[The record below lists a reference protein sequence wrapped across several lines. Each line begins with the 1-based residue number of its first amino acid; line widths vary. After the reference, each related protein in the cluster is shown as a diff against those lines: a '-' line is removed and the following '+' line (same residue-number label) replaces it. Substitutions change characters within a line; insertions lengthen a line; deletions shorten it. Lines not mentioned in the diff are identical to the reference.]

1 MNNDKVFVSL
11 FPLNSEFEFSI
22 IAMLTLGF
30 SPCPN
35 DTFIF
40 HALVHGMT
48 GYDCPSFSSPELED
62 VETLNAWALEGRL
75 DVTKISFHALG
86 HVLDKYVLLRSGSAL
101 GRGCGPLVVSRK
113 PVAKKDLSEMTI
125 AIPGA
130 YTTAAM
136 LLRLYCP
143 ECQNVVVKRFEE
155 IMPSIANGDVDA
167 GVIIHESRF
176 TYQDHGLVCVED
188 LGAWWEKETGHP
200 IPLGGIAARRNLGTE
215 TIQKIDQCIRSSVR
229 HAFDHPEKSVEYIRS
244 YAQELDEVVIRSHI
258 NLYANSFSEDL
269 GIEGVAAITEF
280 LKRGYSS
287 GLFSAETSAMIPN
300 FFISDG
306 NDY

>member
-1 MNNDKVFVSL
+1 
-11 FPLNSEFEFSI
+11 
-22 IAMLTLGF
+22 MLTLGF

-40 HALVHGMT
+40 HALVHGLT

-75 DVTKISFHALG
+75 DVTKISFHAFG

-101 GRGCGPLVVSRK
+101 GRGCGPLVVSRN
-113 PVAKKDLSEMTI
+113 PAAKKDMAEMTI

-143 ECQNVVVKRFEE
+143 ECQNIVVKRFEE
-155 IMPSIANGDVDA
+155 IMPSVANGDVDA

-176 TYQDHGLVCVED
+176 TYQDHNLVCLVD
-188 LGAWWEKETGHP
+188 LGAWWENETGHP
-200 IPLGGIAARRNLGTE
+200 IPLGGIAVRRDLGIE
-215 TIQKIDQCIRSSVR
+215 IIQKIDQCIRFSVR
-229 HAFDHPEKSVEYIRS
+229 YAFDHPEKSVEYIRS
-244 YAQELDEVVIRSHI
+244 YAQELDETVLKNHI
-258 NLYANSFSEDL
+258 NLYVNAFSEDL
-269 GIEGVAAITEF
+269 GVDGVAAITEF
-280 LKRGYSS
+280 LERGYTA
-287 GLFSAETSAMIPN
+287 GVFAAETHSMISSSFLIGDN
-300 FFISDG
+300 
-306 NDY
+306 NT

>member
-1 MNNDKVFVSL
+1 
-11 FPLNSEFEFSI
+11 
-22 IAMLTLGF
+22 MLSLGF

-40 HALVHGMT
+40 HALVHGVT

-62 VETLNAWALEGRL
+62 VETLNAWALEDRL

-86 HVLDKYVLLRSGSAL
+86 HVLDKYVLLNSGSAL
-101 GRGCGPLVVSRK
+101 GRGCGPLIVSRK
-113 PVAKKDLSEMTI
+113 PMAKKDLSEMII

-143 ECQNVVVKRFEE
+143 ECQNIVLKRFEE
-155 IMPSIANGDVDA
+155 IMPSIANGEVDA

-176 TYQDHGLVCVED
+176 TYQDHDLVCLED
-188 LGAWWEKETGHP
+188 LGAWWENETGHP
-200 IPLGGIAARRNLGTE
+200 IPLGGIAARRDLGTE

-229 HAFDHPEKSVEYIRS
+229 HAFDHPEKSIQYIRS
-244 YAQELDEVVIRSHI
+244 YAQELDEAVLKNHI
-258 NLYANSFSEDL
+258 NLYVNAFSEDL
-269 GIEGVAAITEF
+269 GSEGVAAITEF
-280 LKRGYSS
+280 LKRGHAA
-287 GLFSAETSAMIPN
+287 GIFAAETHPL
-300 FFISDG
+300 ISKMLLPID
-306 NDY
+306 NIS